1 MKIILSCILALVALP
16 CLADDMTP
24 TLSISAFVATHQ
36 TDGGSSSQ
44 LQSGIE
50 ALYPTAYGAA
60 YWQDGEGG
68 WVLPAPAG
76 WVSLGVA
83 NEPMWV
89 LGGNVSQ
96 NLGVARYGFDL
107 PRNGSVSVGYA
118 TRLGPSNPGD
128 LLVVNLDQPI
138 GALGL
143 YQLRLWG
150 WASVADSQRRQS
162 LEHEN
167 SGGHWQ
173 LEQSNLLLVVE
184 HPIWQDWS
192 LVTGVG
198 SRWVADQGGQHTAGW
213 QTLVGVSWDWDANHQ
228 DH

>member
-107 PRNGSVSVGYA
+107 PRSGTLSLGYA
-118 TRLGPSNPGD
+118 TRIGSSHPGD
-128 LLVVNLDQPI
+128 LLIANLDQPL
-138 GALGL
+138 AVLGRT
-143 YQLRLWG
+143 QLHLWG
-150 WASVADSQRRQS
+150 WASLANGERRQS
-162 LEHEN
+162 LGHEDN
-167 SGGHWQ
+167 GVSWQ
-173 LEQSNLLLVVE
+173 LEQSNLMLVAE
-184 HPIWQDWS
+184 QPIWQDWS
-192 LVTGVG
+192 LIAGIG
-198 SRWVADQGGQHTAGW
+198 SRWVADQGGARTAGW
-213 QTLVGVSWDWDANHQ
+213 QTLLGVSWNWNANRH
-228 DH
+228 DN